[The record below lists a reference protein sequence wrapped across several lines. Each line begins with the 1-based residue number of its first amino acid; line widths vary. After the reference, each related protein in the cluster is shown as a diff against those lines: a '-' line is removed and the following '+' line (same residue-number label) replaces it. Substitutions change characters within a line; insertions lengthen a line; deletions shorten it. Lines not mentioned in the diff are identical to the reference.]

1 MKMVLDGADG
11 HRQSVLA
18 LIRTKSTLK
27 AASIACGRNHGYF
40 HQYLFQSKPRFL
52 PEDVRI
58 KLAQYLGIAEHRL
71 REPELLVST
80 DVAASA
86 SVETR
91 SRLMVYGRASNLEID
106 MTSPVAET
114 ERPAMLAHVIDAFAA
129 YVHDAAL
136 SPCLPVGSLV
146 YVDPGKPL
154 RPGDFVLVKRAATA
168 RIAVFRD
175 RNAGNV
181 VLDFGGGREESM
193 GVGQLTA
200 ICKIVS
206 VDYP

>member
-1 MKMVLDGADG
+1 MKMVMDGADG

-58 KLAQYLGIAEHRL
+58 KLAQYLGVGESRL
-71 REPELLVST
+71 REPELLVSPETPVANGT
-80 DVAASA
+80 D
-86 SVETR
+86 TR
-91 SRLMVYGRASNLEID
+91 PRLMVYGKASDVEID
-106 MTSPVAET
+106 MTAAVAET
-114 ERPAMLAHVIDAFAA
+114 ERPASLSHVIDAFAA

-136 SPCLPVGSLV
+136 SPCLPVGSLI
-146 YVDPGKPL
+146 YVDPSKPL
-154 RPGDFVLVKRAATA
+154 RPGDFVLVKQGASG
-168 RIAVFRD
+168 RIAVFRG
-175 RNAGNV
+175 RT
-181 VLDFGGGREESM
+181 LDTVTLDYGGGREE
-193 GVGQLTA
+193 TA
-200 ICKIVS
+200 NVVALSGICKIVS